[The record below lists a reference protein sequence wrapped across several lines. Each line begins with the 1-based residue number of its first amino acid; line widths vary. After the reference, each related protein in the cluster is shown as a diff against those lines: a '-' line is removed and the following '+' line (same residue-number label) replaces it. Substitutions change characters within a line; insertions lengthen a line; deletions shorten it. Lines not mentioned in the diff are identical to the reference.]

1 MHNGAFRL
9 RLDLSLFIDAIQQIL
24 GTDVGGH
31 NQDRILE
38 IDSFA
43 GRIRDTS
50 IIQNLQQDVKY
61 IRVRFLNLIEEDNGI
76 RFAPYC
82 LGQLTALVISDI
94 SWRRSDQTGNGM
106 FLHVFTHIDT
116 NHVVLIV
123 KQCLRQRFCK
133 LCLADTGRT

>member
-1 MHNGAFRL
+1 MYKRQ
-9 RLDLSLFIDAIQQIL
+9 IQQIL

-82 LGQLTALVISDI
+82 LGQLTDVYKRQIYYQSIKNSL
-94 SWRRSDQTGNGM
+94 
-106 FLHVFTHIDT
+106 
-116 NHVVLIV
+116 
-123 KQCLRQRFCK
+123 KQ
-133 LCLADTGRT
+133 